1 MKAALLVGIN
11 EYTNFHDKKLN
22 GCVADVHKL
31 QELLSYNADGTG
43 NFDCK
48 TIAACPGGILDTK
61 DQILREARA
70 LFSCNAS
77 TVLFYFSGH
86 GIIDD
91 DGGYLVT
98 ADATPSDW
106 GIPMSELHSILEASP
121 IKNKIVIL
129 DCCHAGILGDI
140 KLAQG
145 TTKAFIGTGTTIVAS
160 CRAEEFSR
168 ENGFAG
174 GVFTSLL
181 ADGLRGGAADLMG
194 HVTPGSLYSFVD
206 SALGPW
212 EQRPIFKTNVS
223 EFVSLRKAVP
233 PIKLDCLQ
241 KLNVYFECPT
251 SEYHLSPE
259 FEYTS
264 PQHDDM
270 KVSIF
275 KDLQAME
282 RVGLVVPVNEEHMY
296 YAAMNSSTCRLTA
309 LGEHYWDL
317 VNKGRLK

>member
-11 EYTNFHDKKLN
+11 EYIHFPDKKLN
-22 GCVADVHKL
+22 GCIADVHKL

-43 NFDCK
+43 NFDCQ
-48 TIAACPGGILDTK
+48 TIATSPGGILDTK
-61 DQILREARA
+61 ALILNAIKT

-86 GIIDD
+86 GTINDD
-91 DGGYLVT
+91 DGYLVT
-98 ADATPSDW
+98 ADATHSDM
-106 GIPMSELHSILEASP
+106 GISMSELHSILESSP

-129 DCCHAGILGDI
+129 DCCHAGRLGDI

-145 TTKAFIGTGTTIVAS
+145 KTKAFIGNGTTIIAS

-168 ENGFAG
+168 ENEFTG

-194 HVTPGSLYSFVD
+194 HITPGSLYSFVD

-223 EFVSLRKAVP
+223 EFVSLRKAIP
-233 PIKLDCLQ
+233 PIKLECLR
-241 KLNVYFECPT
+241 KLCIFFESPT
-251 SEYHLSPE
+251 AEYNLSPE
-259 FEYTS
+259 FEDTS
-264 PQHDDM
+264 PSHDDM

-282 RVGLVVPVNEEHMY
+282 RVGLVVPVSEEHMY
-296 YAAMNSSTCRLTA
+296 YAAMNSSACKLTA

-317 VNKGRLK
+317 VQKGRLK